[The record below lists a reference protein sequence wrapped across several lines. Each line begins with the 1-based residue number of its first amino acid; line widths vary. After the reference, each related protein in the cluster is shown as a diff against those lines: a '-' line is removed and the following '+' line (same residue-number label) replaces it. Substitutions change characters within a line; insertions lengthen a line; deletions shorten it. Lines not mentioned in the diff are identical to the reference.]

1 MKKLMQLR
9 ARANGNKFIFTIVIR
24 TVRVDPSVKL
34 EDFEA
39 SVSIHRGSN
48 LVETKIQPIMN
59 KKITWNE
66 TFEILCT
73 LYRTKEGD
81 FQEKIAKIQL
91 RGSHESYS
99 TGASKATGPV
109 LASAK
114 FDLTKAASTTFEGK
128 VMDFDVA
135 LNSKVLH
142 SSSTVSTF
150 GTMSLQIRSRY
161 FGAGVEQINEMST
174 NLDDSL
180 HLQTPV
186 RHSLSSTP
194 KEPKEYPEK
203 LPSLNPDEP
212 SFPGLR
218 GTTRYKATTGNS
230 VSRDSLE
237 IEEEETNS
245 PFTPDESAIEVVQ
258 NLREPVKVLLNP
270 REMRELKKSET
281 LHEADEAIAKT
292 KMHHHYEEVI
302 RSAQRSERSTL
313 MQERE
318 IDHLKGMIE
327 KCKAEIYHRDKIIQ
341 GLQLSEY
348 NLRLQVAS
356 LNSRMSETAR
366 QENGASETNL
376 SHDIQEAIASETERL
391 TLAYL
396 PVIRDLM
403 KELEDTRFHQQYR

>member
-24 TVRVDPSVKL
+24 T
-34 EDFEA
+34 DFEA

-99 TGASKATGPV
+99 TEQ
-109 LASAK
+109 

-128 VMDFDVA
+128 
-135 LNSKVLH
+135 
-142 SSSTVSTF
+142 
-150 GTMSLQIRSRY
+150 
-161 FGAGVEQINEMST
+161 EQ
-174 NLDDSL
+174 
-180 HLQTPV
+180 
-186 RHSLSSTP
+186 
-194 KEPKEYPEK
+194 
-203 LPSLNPDEP
+203 EP

-292 KMHHHYEEVI
+292 KMHHHYE
-302 RSAQRSERSTL
+302 
-313 MQERE
+313 E